1 MEYTEPVGEGGGND
15 ANAFIVKADEV
26 DESGADI
33 STISPTDTT
42 DSEFSERIESR
53 RAQDAQAGG
62 SPKILANAVPS
73 PPRPLTRPALRRD
86 GSAPL
91 PPQQPPPP
99 APPQQRDEAGNPTD
113 SLSLQQLR
121 RLVTDLPKLEP
132 TAYAYEYT
140 DTREFP
146 EELEEWFQYTEEER
160 YMLLRAKQTF
170 DDKWEQAQATRI
182 APSEKALQW
191 TDVEVAD
198 RENFLTGA
206 LQAMTSLELSTRVKS
221 LECISYIVLG
231 VWGDTAGVEVEDQ
244 GSEKD
249 IFKVQGNSRYSKS
262 SLQLRWMVNAAEL
275 SCRIGVLPKLF
286 DVLARSC
293 DNEQSVNPVP
303 PCSALS
309 FVHLN
314 FLVDLKHRDLEII
327 NDSSHMTDEEI
338 TSMRFLK
345 QIEINQALTALYCMV
360 EVGRWQTTE
369 KNGSSIRQAISM
381 TLDPDSDNH
390 TDMCV

>member
-1 MEYTEPVGEGGGND
+1 MEYTEAVSEGEAND
-15 ANAFIVKADEV
+15 PNAIIVKADEV

-42 DSEFSERIESR
+42 DSEFNERIESR

-73 PPRPLTRPALRRD
+73 PPRPLSRPTIRRD

-99 APPQQRDEAGNPTD
+99 APPQQQDEGGNPTD

-146 EELEEWFQYTEEER
+146 EELEEWFQYSDEER

-170 DDKWEQAQATRI
+170 DEKWEQGQATRI

-191 TDVEVAD
+191 TDDVEAAD
-198 RENFLTGA
+198 RENFLVGA
-206 LQAMTSLELSTRVKS
+206 LQALTSTELSTRVKS
-221 LECISYIVLG
+221 LECISYIALG
-231 VWGDTAGVEVEDQ
+231 VWGDTAGLVVEEE

-249 IFKVQGNSRYSKS
+249 IFDVKGNSQYSKS
-262 SLQLRWMVNAAEL
+262 KLQLRWIVNGAKL
-275 SCRIGVLPKLF
+275 LCRIGALQKLF
-286 DVLARSC
+286 DVLTRSC
-293 DNEQSVNPVP
+293 DNEKSVILLPLW
-303 PCSALS
+303 ALRNS
-309 FVHLN
+309 CCL
-314 FLVDLKHRDLEII
+314 
-327 NDSSHMTDEEI
+327 
-338 TSMRFLK
+338 
-345 QIEINQALTALYCMV
+345 
-360 EVGRWQTTE
+360 
-369 KNGSSIRQAISM
+369 
-381 TLDPDSDNH
+381 
-390 TDMCV
+390 